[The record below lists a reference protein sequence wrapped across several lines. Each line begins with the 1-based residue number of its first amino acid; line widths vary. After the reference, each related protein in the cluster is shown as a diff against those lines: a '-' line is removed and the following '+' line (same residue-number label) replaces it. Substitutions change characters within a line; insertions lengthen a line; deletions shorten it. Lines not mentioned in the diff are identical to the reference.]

1 MIRDSL
7 RSSKTATRFLSRFEG
22 GGQPDIW
29 IHLSASRWNLLGS
42 FWGILN
48 PVSPLKFHPQD
59 SMGFLEY
66 FFLRVL
72 GGYSMVVGEFLIISF
87 LSLLLQVP
95 EDVKGFF

>member
-1 MIRDSL
+1 
-7 RSSKTATRFLSRFEG
+7 
-22 GGQPDIW
+22 
-29 IHLSASRWNLLGS
+29 
-42 FWGILN
+42 
-48 PVSPLKFHPQD
+48 
-59 SMGFLEY
+59 MGFLEY